1 MREAIK
7 TFKLK
12 RILKHENF
20 FIISGKNS
28 FFKSKFK
35 NHFEF
40 KNQNNIFLKKNN
52 YPNVDELKKILL
64 KINSYKPNFIIAVGG
79 GSVLDYAKLVS
90 CLYKE
95 KKINFSKITRH
106 NFKKKIKVIAIPTT
120 AGSGAEVT
128 PNCVLYRNNKKLSL
142 HGKNL
147 KPNYYYL
154 HHALLKGLSKTNK
167 ASSAYDALC
176 QAIESLLAK
185 KSTLISRNHSSRSIK
200 IILKNLRPYLKRG
213 DKRSTT
219 EMLKAANLSGRAIAI
234 SETTAPHALSYG
246 FTAFYKVSHGH
257 AVSLTLPIII
267 RFNYKKILTD
277 KKKYSFSLLR
287 YKFLFKLFK
296 VKNINQLTKKLNLI
310 FGIYK
315 YNFKNRNNFSQK
327 KILYGINLRRLK
339 NNPVEIGK
347 NDMIE
352 ILKKVKLRAV

>member
-20 FIISGKNS
+20 FIIFIKNS

-95 KKINFSKITRH
+95 KKINFSKISRQ

-185 KSTLISRNHSSRSIK
+185 
-200 IILKNLRPYLKRG
+200 
-213 DKRSTT
+213 
-219 EMLKAANLSGRAIAI
+219 
-234 SETTAPHALSYG
+234 
-246 FTAFYKVSHGH
+246 
-257 AVSLTLPIII
+257 
-267 RFNYKKILTD
+267 
-277 KKKYSFSLLR
+277 
-287 YKFLFKLFK
+287 
-296 VKNINQLTKKLNLI
+296 
-310 FGIYK
+310 
-315 YNFKNRNNFSQK
+315 
-327 KILYGINLRRLK
+327 INLDK
-339 NNPVEIGK
+339 
-347 NDMIE
+347 
-352 ILKKVKLRAV
+352 